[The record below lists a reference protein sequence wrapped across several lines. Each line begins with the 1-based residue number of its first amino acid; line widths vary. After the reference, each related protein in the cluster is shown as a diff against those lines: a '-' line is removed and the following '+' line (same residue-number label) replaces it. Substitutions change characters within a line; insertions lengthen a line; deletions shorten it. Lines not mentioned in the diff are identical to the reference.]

1 MSRSNAPRH
10 AIDISEDAGVR
21 YLHFGS
27 DWIQGAMRIARPWS
41 LELPY
46 TRDML
51 FGLLLRTPAEWPRSI
66 LQIGLGAASL
76 TRFIHRYLPR
86 SRQIVVE
93 INPQVEFVARQ
104 YFKLPDDPARLHIEH
119 ACGAEYLLAGGPPC
133 ELLLIDGFDPAGR
146 MGALGSEPFLQ
157 AARARLA
164 ENGLLAINLLG
175 RDRNFKALLDR
186 IREVFA
192 GQALALPP
200 TASGNVIVLAH
211 SGERRNYA
219 FADLEQRATA
229 LKSETRLDLRPTVQ
243 ALQASCG
250 GESLHF

>member
-1 MSRSNAPRH
+1 MSRSKAPRH

-51 FGLLLRTPAEWPRSI
+51 FGLLLREPAEWPRNI

-86 SRQIVVE
+86 SRQTVVE

-104 YFKLPDDPARLHIEH
+104 YFKLPDDPPRLHIEH
-119 ACGAEYLLAGGPPC
+119 ACGAEYLLAGGPTS
-133 ELLLIDGFDPAGR
+133 ELLLIDGFDPEGR
-146 MGALGSEPFLQ
+146 MGALGTEPFMQ

-175 RDRNFKALLDR
+175 RDRNFKALLAR

-192 GQALALPP
+192 NRTLVLPP
-200 TASGNVIVLAH
+200 SASGNVIVLAH
-211 SGERRNYA
+211 NGEPRHYS
-219 FADLEQRATA
+219 FADLEQRALA
-229 LKSETRLDLRPTVQ
+229 LKSDTRLDLRPT
-243 ALQASCG
+243 LQELRSAS
-250 GESLHF
+250 GEASLLF